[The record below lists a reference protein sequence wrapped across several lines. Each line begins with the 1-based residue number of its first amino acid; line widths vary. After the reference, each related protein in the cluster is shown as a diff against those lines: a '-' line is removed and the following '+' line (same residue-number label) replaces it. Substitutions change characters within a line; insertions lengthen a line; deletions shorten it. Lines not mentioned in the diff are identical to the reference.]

1 MQGICR
7 TSREFPFETTFLNID
22 SVYYCL
28 IAKFS
33 KSLSNRFLMN
43 SGKKNSSNFKKR
55 APPRSFTRKNDVYV
69 TNKTDF
75 RATLKK
81 CEGLLNSEE
90 GECFLHCIGNA
101 INRGINLAL
110 KLSEEYNFQFE
121 ANTSTIN
128 LVGKLNPLSPEKLF
142 VQCVPIYFRRPPSA
156 K

>member
-1 MQGICR
+1 
-7 TSREFPFETTFLNID
+7 
-22 SVYYCL
+22 
-28 IAKFS
+28 
-33 KSLSNRFLMN
+33 MN
-43 SGKKNSSNFKKR
+43 SGKNNSSNFKKR

-110 KLSEEYNFQFE
+110 KLSEEEYNFQFE

-128 LVGKLNPLSPEKLF
+128 LVGKLDPLSPEKSLL
-142 VQCVPIYFRRPPSA
+142 QCVPI
-156 K
+156 